1 MALKALLLKKR
12 LDDGRKKLDALR
24 KKDEEFELREE
35 ELKKAIDEMPEDAD
49 EETRSALEESIAAFE
64 QEREAHEAEVVD
76 LKREIEDLEA
86 DLAEE
91 EEDAPGEPEP
101 DENEEEP
108 AHKERK
114 VEMKMNIPESRARMF
129 GATAQERTMFFE
141 RDDVKAYLA
150 EIRTCIAE
158 KRALTN
164 VGLTIPEVMLG
175 ILKENV
181 IQYSKLYRHVN
192 VRSVGGEGRM
202 VIQGTIP
209 EAVWTDCCANL
220 NELDLGFNDVEVN
233 CWKVGGFFAV
243 CNATLE
249 DSDIDLAAEL
259 IAALG
264 QAIGRALDKAILYG
278 TGSRMPLGIVTR
290 LAQQSEPGTY
300 PTTARPWVDL
310 HSTNMLT
317 AASSGVDLLKNLVVN
332 LGAAKGK
339 YSRGEIVHVMNEKT
353 YTWLMAQA
361 MSANA
366 NGQIVTAFDG
376 RMPVAGGIIEVIED
390 VPDYNIISG
399 YYDLYLLAERAGQK
413 FASSEHFRFLADQTV
428 FKGTARYDGQPAIAE
443 GFVVNAVNGQSA
455 ATSVVF
461 PGDNANSVQAIA
473 INTATA
479 TVAGTGTVQLYAFTS
494 PGAGTVE
501 WASSNTGKATVS
513 STGLVTGVASGSC
526 TITAS
531 CNGKTAQCSVT
542 VTA

>member
-12 LDDGRKKLDALR
+12 LDDSRKKLETLR
-24 KKDEEFELREE
+24 KKSEEFEIREE

-64 QEREAHEAEVVD
+64 QERTNHETEVAD
-76 LKREIEDLEA
+76 LTREIENLEA
-86 DLAEE
+86 DLAAE

-101 DENEEEP
+101 AEEP
-108 AHKERK
+108 EKPIERK
-114 VEMKMNIPESRARMF
+114 AEMKMNIPESRARMF

-164 VGLTIPEVMLG
+164 VGLTIPEVLLG

-181 IQYSKLYRHVN
+181 INYSKLYKHVN
-192 VRSVGGEGRM
+192 VRSIGGEGRM
-202 VIQGTIP
+202 VIMGTIP

-290 LAQQSEPGTY
+290 LAQQSQPGTY
-300 PTTARPWVDL
+300 PTTARAWEDL
-310 HSTNMLT
+310 HSSNMLT
-317 AASSGVDLLKNLVVN
+317 AASTGADVLANIVRN

-339 YSRGEIVHVMNEKT
+339 YSRGELVHVMNEKT
-353 YTWLMAQA
+353 YTWLLAQA
-361 MSANA
+361 MTVNA
-366 NGQIVTAFDG
+366 AGAVVTGFSD
-376 RMPVAGGIIEVIED
+376 RMPVAGGVIEVIED

-443 GFVVNAVNGQSA
+443 GFVVQTVNGASA
-455 ATSVVF
+455 ATTIAFTS
-461 PGDNANSVQAIA
+461 DDANSVQAIA

-479 TVAGTGTVQLYAFTS
+479 TIAGTGTVQLFALTS
-494 PGAGTVE
+494 PGTGTVT
-501 WASSNTGKATVS
+501 WATSNSGKATVS

-526 TITAS
+526 TITAT
-531 CNGKTAQCSVT
+531 CNDKTAQCSVT

>member
-12 LDDGRKKLDALR
+12 LDDSRKKLETLR
-24 KKDEEFELREE
+24 KKSEEFEIREE

-49 EETRSALEESIAAFE
+49 EETRSALEESIASFE
-64 QEREAHEAEVVD
+64 QERSEHADAVAD
-76 LKREIEDLEA
+76 LTREIEALEA
-86 DLAEE
+86 DLDEGEA
-91 EEDAPGEPEP
+91 DAPGEPEP
-101 DENEEEP
+101 AEEEKP
-108 AHKERK
+108 EKIERK
-114 VEMKMNIPESRARMF
+114 ADMKMNIPESRAKMF

-141 RDDVKAYLA
+141 RDDVKAYLT

-164 VGLTIPEVMLG
+164 VGLTIPEVLLG

-181 IQYSKLYRHVN
+181 INYSKLYRHVN
-192 VRSVGGEGRM
+192 VRSIGGEGRM
-202 VIQGTIP
+202 VIMGTIP

-290 LAQQSEPGTY
+290 LAQQSQPGTY
-300 PTTARPWVDL
+300 PTTARAWEDL
-310 HSTNMLT
+310 HSSNMLT
-317 AASSGVDLLKNLVVN
+317 AASTGADVLANIVKN

-339 YSRGEIVHVMNEKT
+339 YSRGELVHVMNEKT
-353 YTWLMAQA
+353 YTWLLAQA
-361 MSANA
+361 MTVNA
-366 NGQIVTAFDG
+366 AGAVVTGFSD

-413 FASSEHFRFLADQTV
+413 VASSEHFRFLADQTV

-443 GFVVNAVNGQSA
+443 GFVVQTVNGASA
-455 ATSVVF
+455 ATTIAFTS
-461 PGDNANSVQAIA
+461 DDANSVQAIA

-479 TVAGTGTVQLYAFTS
+479 TIAGTGTVQLFALTS
-494 PGAGTVE
+494 PGTGTVT

-526 TITAS
+526 TITAT
-531 CNGKTAQCSVT
+531 CNDKTAQCSVT

>member
-12 LDDGRKKLDALR
+12 LDDGKKKLETLR
-24 KKDEEFELREE
+24 KKDEEFSIREE

-49 EETRSALEESIAAFE
+49 EETRTALEESIASFE
-64 QEREAHEAEVVD
+64 QEREAHATEVAD
-76 LKREIEDLEA
+76 LTREIENLEA

-101 DENEEEP
+101 EDKPE
-108 AHKERK
+108 KIERK
-114 VEMKMNIPESRARMF
+114 ADMKMNIPESRARMF
-129 GATAQERTMFFE
+129 GANAQERTAFFE

-181 IQYSKLYRHVN
+181 INYSKLYRHVN
-192 VRSVGGEGRM
+192 VRAIGGEGRM
-202 VIQGTIP
+202 VIMGTIP

-361 MSANA
+361 MSANG

-376 RMPVAGGIIEVIED
+376 RMPVAGGVIEVIED

-443 GFVVNAVNGQSA
+443 AFVVNAVNGQSA
-455 ATSVVF
+455 ATSVAF
-461 PGDNANSVQAIA
+461 TSDDANSVQAIA

-479 TVAGTGTVQLYAFTS
+479 TIAGTGTVQLYALTS
-494 PGAGTVE
+494 PGTGTVT

-526 TITAS
+526 TITAT
-531 CNGKTAQCSVT
+531 CNDKTAQCSVT

>member
-12 LDDGRKKLDALR
+12 LDDGRKKLDNLR
-24 KKDEEFELREE
+24 KKSEEFEIREE

-64 QEREAHEAEVVD
+64 QERTNHETEVAD
-76 LKREIEDLEA
+76 LTREIENLEA
-86 DLAEE
+86 DLAAE

-101 DENEEEP
+101 AEEP
-108 AHKERK
+108 EPKKEERK
-114 VEMKMNIPESRARMF
+114 AEMKMNIPESRARMF

-141 RDDVKAYLA
+141 RDDIKAYLT

-164 VGLTIPEVMLG
+164 VGLTIPEVLLG

-181 IQYSKLYRHVN
+181 INYSKLYKHVN
-192 VRSVGGEGRM
+192 VRAIGGEGRM
-202 VIQGTIP
+202 VIMGTIP

-290 LAQQSEPGTY
+290 LAQQSQPGTY
-300 PTTARPWVDL
+300 PTTARAWEDL
-310 HSTNMLT
+310 HSSNMLT
-317 AASSGVDLLKNLVVN
+317 AASTGADVLANIVKN

-339 YSRGEIVHVMNEKT
+339 YSRGELVHVMNEKT
-353 YTWLMAQA
+353 YTWLLAQA
-361 MSANA
+361 MTVNA
-366 NGQIVTAFDG
+366 AGAVVTGFSD
-376 RMPVAGGIIEVIED
+376 RMPVAGGVIEVIED

-399 YYDLYLLAERAGQK
+399 YYDLYLLAEGAGQK

-443 GFVVNAVNGQSA
+443 GFVVQTVNGASA
-455 ATSVVF
+455 ATTVAFTS
-461 PGDNANSVQAIA
+461 DDANSVQAIA

-479 TVAGTGTVQLYAFTS
+479 TIAGTGTVQLFALTS
-494 PGAGTVE
+494 PGTGTVT
-501 WASSNTGKATVS
+501 WATSNSGKATVS
-513 STGLVTGVASGSC
+513 STGLVTGVASGSA
-526 TITAS
+526 TITAT

-542 VTA
+542 VTG

>member
-12 LDDGRKKLDALR
+12 LDDSRKKLETLR
-24 KKDEEFELREE
+24 KKSEEFEIREE

-49 EETRSALEESIAAFE
+49 EETRSALEESIASFE
-64 QEREAHEAEVVD
+64 QERSEHADAVAD
-76 LKREIEDLEA
+76 LTREIEALEA
-86 DLAEE
+86 DLDEE
-91 EEDAPGEPEP
+91 EADAPGEPEP
-101 DENEEEP
+101 AEKPE
-108 AHKERK
+108 KIERK
-114 VEMKMNIPESRARMF
+114 AEMKMNIPESRARMF

-141 RDDVKAYLA
+141 RDDVKAYLT

-164 VGLTIPEVMLG
+164 VGLTIPEVLLG

-181 IQYSKLYRHVN
+181 INYSKLYKHVN
-192 VRSVGGEGRM
+192 VRAIGGEGRM
-202 VIQGTIP
+202 VIMGTIP

-290 LAQQSEPGTY
+290 LAQQSQPGTY
-300 PTTARPWVDL
+300 PTTARAWEDL
-310 HSTNMLT
+310 HSSNMLT
-317 AASSGVDLLKNLVVN
+317 AASTGADVLANIVKN

-339 YSRGEIVHVMNEKT
+339 YSRGELVHVMNEKT

-361 MSANA
+361 MTVNA
-366 NGQIVTAFDG
+366 AGAVVTGFSD
-376 RMPVAGGIIEVIED
+376 RMPVAGGVIEVIDD

-443 GFVVNAVNGQSA
+443 GFVVQTVNGASA
-455 ATSVVF
+455 ATTIAFTS
-461 PGDNANSVQAIA
+461 DDANSVQAIA

-479 TVAGTGTVQLYAFTS
+479 TIAGTGTVQLFALTS
-494 PGAGTVE
+494 PGTGTVT

-513 STGLVTGVASGSC
+513 DTGLVTGVASGSA
-526 TITAS
+526 TITAT

>member
-12 LDDGRKKLDALR
+12 LDDSRKKLETLR
-24 KKDEEFELREE
+24 KKSEEFEIREE

-49 EETRSALEESIAAFE
+49 EETRSALEESIASFE
-64 QEREAHEAEVVD
+64 QERSEHADAVAD
-76 LKREIEDLEA
+76 LTREIEALEA
-86 DLAEE
+86 DLDEE
-91 EEDAPGEPEP
+91 EADAPGEPEP
-101 DENEEEP
+101 AEEEKP
-108 AHKERK
+108 EKIERK
-114 VEMKMNIPESRARMF
+114 AEMKMNIPESRARMF
-129 GATAQERTMFFE
+129 GATAQERTMFFA

-164 VGLTIPEVMLG
+164 VGLTIPEVLLG

-181 IQYSKLYRHVN
+181 INYSKLYKHVN
-192 VRSVGGEGRM
+192 VRTIGGEGRM
-202 VIQGTIP
+202 VIMGTIP

-290 LAQQSEPGTY
+290 LAQTSQPGTY
-300 PTTARPWVDL
+300 PTTARAWEDL
-310 HSTNMLT
+310 HSSNMLT
-317 AASSGVDLLKNLVVN
+317 AASTGADVLANIVKN

-339 YSRGEIVHVMNEKT
+339 YSRGELVHVMNEKT
-353 YTWLMAQA
+353 YTWLLAQA
-361 MSANA
+361 MTVNA
-366 NGQIVTAFDG
+366 AGAVVTGFSD
-376 RMPVAGGIIEVIED
+376 RMPVAGGVIEVIED

-443 GFVVNAVNGQSA
+443 GFVVQTVNGASA
-455 ATSVVF
+455 ATTIAFTS
-461 PGDNANSVQAIA
+461 DDANSVQAIA

-479 TVAGTGTVQLYAFTS
+479 TIAGTGTVQLFALTS
-494 PGAGTVE
+494 PGTGAVT
-501 WASSNTGKATVS
+501 WATSNSGKATVS
-513 STGLVTGVASGSC
+513 STGLVTGVASGSA
-526 TITAS
+526 TITAT

-542 VTA
+542 VTG

>member
-12 LDDGRKKLDALR
+12 LDDGRKKLDNLR
-24 KKDEEFELREE
+24 KKSEEFEIREE

-64 QEREAHEAEVVD
+64 QERTNHETEVAD
-76 LKREIEDLEA
+76 LTREIENLEA
-86 DLAEE
+86 DLAAE

-101 DENEEEP
+101 AEEP
-108 AHKERK
+108 EPKKEERK
-114 VEMKMNIPESRARMF
+114 AEMKMNIPESRARMF

-141 RDDVKAYLA
+141 RDDIKAYLT

-164 VGLTIPEVMLG
+164 VGLTIPEVLLG

-181 IQYSKLYRHVN
+181 INYSKLYKHVN
-192 VRSVGGEGRM
+192 VRAIGGEGRM
-202 VIQGTIP
+202 VIMGTIP

-290 LAQQSEPGTY
+290 LAQQSQPGTY
-300 PTTARPWVDL
+300 PTTARAWEDL
-310 HSTNMLT
+310 HSSNMLT
-317 AASSGVDLLKNLVVN
+317 AASTGADVLANIVKN

-339 YSRGEIVHVMNEKT
+339 YSRGELVHVMNEKT
-353 YTWLMAQA
+353 YTWLLAQA
-361 MSANA
+361 MTVNA
-366 NGQIVTAFDG
+366 AGAVVTGFSD
-376 RMPVAGGIIEVIED
+376 RMPVAGGVIEVIED

-443 GFVVNAVNGQSA
+443 GFVVQTVNGASA
-455 ATSVVF
+455 ATTVAFTS
-461 PGDNANSVQAIA
+461 DDANSVQAIA

-479 TVAGTGTVQLYAFTS
+479 TIAGTGTVQLFALTS
-494 PGAGTVE
+494 PGTGTVT
-501 WASSNTGKATVS
+501 WATSNSGKATVS
-513 STGLVTGVASGSC
+513 STGLVTGVASGSA
-526 TITAS
+526 TITAT

-542 VTA
+542 VTG

>member
-12 LDDGRKKLDALR
+12 LDDSRKKLETLR
-24 KKDEEFELREE
+24 KKSEEFEIREE

-49 EETRSALEESIAAFE
+49 EETRSALEESIASFE
-64 QEREAHEAEVVD
+64 QERSEHADAVAD
-76 LKREIEDLEA
+76 LTREIEALEA
-86 DLAEE
+86 DLDEE
-91 EEDAPGEPEP
+91 EADAPGEPEP
-101 DENEEEP
+101 AEEEKP
-108 AHKERK
+108 EKIERK
-114 VEMKMNIPESRARMF
+114 AEMKMNIPESRARMF

-141 RDDVKAYLA
+141 RDDVKAYLT

-164 VGLTIPEVMLG
+164 VGLTIPEVLLG

-181 IQYSKLYRHVN
+181 INYSKLYKHVN
-192 VRSVGGEGRM
+192 VRAIGGEGRM
-202 VIQGTIP
+202 VIMGTIP

-290 LAQQSEPGTY
+290 LAQTSEPGTY
-300 PTTARPWVDL
+300 PTTARAWEDL
-310 HSTNMLT
+310 HSSNMLT
-317 AASSGVDLLKNLVVN
+317 AASTGADVLANIVKN

-339 YSRGEIVHVMNEKT
+339 YSRGELVHVMNEKT
-353 YTWLMAQA
+353 YTWLLAQA
-361 MSANA
+361 MTVNA
-366 NGQIVTAFDG
+366 AGAVVTGFSD
-376 RMPVAGGIIEVIED
+376 RMPVAGGVIEVIED

-443 GFVVNAVNGQSA
+443 GFVVQTVNGASA
-455 ATSVVF
+455 ATTIAFTS
-461 PGDNANSVQAIA
+461 DDANSVQAIA

-479 TVAGTGTVQLYAFTS
+479 TIAGTGTVQLFALTS
-494 PGAGTVE
+494 PGTGAVT
-501 WASSNTGKATVS
+501 WATSNSGKATVS
-513 STGLVTGVASGSC
+513 STGLVTGVASGSA
-526 TITAS
+526 TITAT

-542 VTA
+542 VTG

>member
-12 LDDGRKKLDALR
+12 LDDGRKKLDNLR
-24 KKDEEFELREE
+24 KKSEEFEIREE

-64 QEREAHEAEVVD
+64 QERTDHETEVAD
-76 LKREIEDLEA
+76 LTREIENLEA

-91 EEDAPGEPEP
+91 EEDAPGEPA
-101 DENEEEP
+101 EEP
-108 AHKERK
+108 EPKKEERK
-114 VEMKMNIPESRARMF
+114 AEMKMNIPESRARMF
-129 GATAQERTMFFE
+129 GANAQERTMFFE
-141 RDDVKAYLA
+141 RDDVKAYLG
-150 EIRTCIAE
+150 EIRSCIAE

-164 VGLTIPEVMLG
+164 VGLTIPEVFLG

-181 IQYSKLYRHVN
+181 INYSKLYRHVN
-192 VRSVGGEGRM
+192 VRSIGGEGRM
-202 VIQGTIP
+202 VIMGTIP

-290 LAQQSEPGTY
+290 LAQTSEPGTY
-300 PTTARPWVDL
+300 PATARAWADL

-317 AASSGVDLLKNLVVN
+317 AASSGTDVLKNIVTN

-339 YSRGEIVHVMNEKT
+339 YSRGELVHVMNEKT

-361 MSANA
+361 MTANA
-366 NGQIVTAFDG
+366 AGQIVTSFDG
-376 RMPVAGGIIEVIED
+376 RMPVAGGVIEVIDD
-390 VPDYNIISG
+390 VPDYNIVSG

-443 GFVVNAVNGQSA
+443 AFVVNVVNGGTA
-455 ATSVVF
+455 ATTVAFTS
-461 PGDNANSVQAIA
+461 DDANSVQAISL
-473 INTATA
+473 NTATA
-479 TVAGTGTVQLYAFTS
+479 SIAGTGTVQLMAFTS
-494 PGAGTVE
+494 PGTGTVT

-526 TITAS
+526 TITAT
-531 CNGKTAQCSVT
+531 CNDKTAQCSVT

>member
-12 LDDGRKKLDALR
+12 LDDSRKKLETLR
-24 KKDEEFELREE
+24 KKSEEFEIREE

-49 EETRSALEESIAAFE
+49 EETRSALEESIASFE
-64 QEREAHEAEVVD
+64 QERSEHADAVAD
-76 LKREIEDLEA
+76 LTREIEALEA
-86 DLAEE
+86 DLDEE
-91 EEDAPGEPEP
+91 EADAPGEPEP
-101 DENEEEP
+101 EEKPEII
-108 AHKERK
+108 ERK
-114 VEMKMNIPESRARMF
+114 AEVKMNIPESRARMF
-129 GATAQERTMFFE
+129 GATAQERTLFFE

-164 VGLTIPEVMLG
+164 VGLTIPEVLLG

-181 IQYSKLYRHVN
+181 INYSKLYKHVN
-192 VRSVGGEGRM
+192 VRTIGGEGRM
-202 VIQGTIP
+202 VIMGTIP

-310 HSTNMLT
+310 HSSNMLT
-317 AASSGVDLLKNLVVN
+317 AASSGADVLANIVKN

-339 YSRGEIVHVMNEKT
+339 YSRGELVHVMNEKT
-353 YTWLMAQA
+353 YTWLLAQA
-361 MSANA
+361 MTVNA
-366 NGQIVTAFDG
+366 AGAVVTGFSD
-376 RMPVAGGIIEVIED
+376 RMPVAGGIIEVIDD

-443 GFVVNAVNGQSA
+443 GFVVQTVNGASA
-455 ATSVVF
+455 ATTIAFTS
-461 PGDNANSVQAIA
+461 DDANSVQAIA

-479 TVAGTGTVQLYAFTS
+479 TIAGTGTVQLFALTS
-494 PGAGTVE
+494 PGTGTVT
-501 WASSNTGKATVS
+501 WATSNSGKATVS

-526 TITAS
+526 TITAT
-531 CNGKTAQCSVT
+531 CNDKTAQCSVT

>member
-12 LDDGRKKLDALR
+12 LDDGRKKLDNLR
-24 KKDEEFELREE
+24 KKSEEFEIREE

-64 QEREAHEAEVVD
+64 QERTNHETEVAD
-76 LKREIEDLEA
+76 LTREIENLEA
-86 DLAEE
+86 DLAAE

-101 DENEEEP
+101 AEEP
-108 AHKERK
+108 EKIERK
-114 VEMKMNIPESRARMF
+114 AEMKMNIPESRARMF

-141 RDDVKAYLA
+141 RDDIKAYLT

-164 VGLTIPEVMLG
+164 VGLTIPEVLLG

-181 IQYSKLYRHVN
+181 IQYSKLYKHVN
-192 VRSVGGEGRM
+192 VRAIGGEGRM
-202 VIQGTIP
+202 VIMGTIP

-249 DSDIDLAAEL
+249 DSDIDLASEL

-310 HSTNMLT
+310 HSSNMLT
-317 AASSGVDLLKNLVVN
+317 AASSGADLIANIVKNM
-332 LGAAKGK
+332 GAAKGK
-339 YSRGEIVHVMNEKT
+339 YSRGELVHVMNEKT

-361 MSANA
+361 MTVNSA
-366 NGQIVTAFDG
+366 GQIVTSFDG
-376 RMPVAGGIIEVIED
+376 RMPVAGGVIEVIDD

-443 GFVVNAVNGQSA
+443 GFVVQTVNGASA
-455 ATSVVF
+455 ATTVAFTS
-461 PGDNANSVQAIA
+461 DDANSVQAIA

-479 TVAGTGTVQLYAFTS
+479 TIAGTGTVQLFALTS
-494 PGAGTVE
+494 PGTGAVT
-501 WASSNTGKATVS
+501 WATSNSGKATVS
-513 STGLVTGVASGSC
+513 STGLVTGVASGSA
-526 TITAS
+526 TITAT

>member
-12 LDDGRKKLDALR
+12 LDDSRKKLETLR
-24 KKDEEFELREE
+24 KKSEEFEIREE

-49 EETRSALEESIAAFE
+49 EETRSALEESIASFE
-64 QEREAHEAEVVD
+64 QERSEHADAVAD
-76 LKREIEDLEA
+76 LTREIEALEA
-86 DLAEE
+86 DLDEE
-91 EEDAPGEPEP
+91 EADAPGEPEP
-101 DENEEEP
+101 AEEEKP
-108 AHKERK
+108 EKIERK
-114 VEMKMNIPESRARMF
+114 AEMKMNIPESRARMF

-164 VGLTIPEVMLG
+164 VGLTIPEVLLG

-181 IQYSKLYRHVN
+181 INYSKLYKHVN
-192 VRSVGGEGRM
+192 VSTIGGEGRM
-202 VIQGTIP
+202 VIMGTIP

-290 LAQQSEPGTY
+290 LAQQSQPGTY
-300 PTTARPWVDL
+300 PTTARAWEDL
-310 HSTNMLT
+310 HSSNMLT
-317 AASSGVDLLKNLVVN
+317 AASTGADVLANIVKN

-339 YSRGEIVHVMNEKT
+339 YSRGELVHVMNEKT
-353 YTWLMAQA
+353 YTWLLAQA
-361 MSANA
+361 MTVNA
-366 NGQIVTAFDG
+366 AGAVVTGFSD
-376 RMPVAGGIIEVIED
+376 RMPVAGGVIEVIED

-443 GFVVNAVNGQSA
+443 GFVVQTVNGASA
-455 ATSVVF
+455 ATTIAFTS
-461 PGDNANSVQAIA
+461 DDANSVQAIA

-479 TVAGTGTVQLYAFTS
+479 TIAGTGTVQLFALTS
-494 PGAGTVE
+494 PGTGTVT
-501 WASSNTGKATVS
+501 WATSNSGKATVS
-513 STGLVTGVASGSC
+513 STGLVTGVASGSA
-526 TITAS
+526 TITAT

-542 VTA
+542 VTG

>member
-12 LDDGRKKLDALR
+12 LDDGRKKLETLR
-24 KKDEEFELREE
+24 KKSEEFEIREE

-49 EETRSALEESIAAFE
+49 EETRSALEESIASFE
-64 QEREAHEAEVVD
+64 QERSEHADAVAD
-76 LKREIEDLEA
+76 LTREIEALEA
-86 DLAEE
+86 DLDEE
-91 EEDAPGEPEP
+91 EADAPGEPEP
-101 DENEEEP
+101 AEEEKP
-108 AHKERK
+108 EKIERK
-114 VEMKMNIPESRARMF
+114 ADMKMNIPESRARMF

-141 RDDVKAYLA
+141 RDDVKAYLT

-164 VGLTIPEVMLG
+164 VGLTIPEVLLG

-181 IQYSKLYRHVN
+181 INYSKLYKHVN
-192 VRSVGGEGRM
+192 VRAIGGEGRM
-202 VIQGTIP
+202 VIMGTIP

-290 LAQQSEPGTY
+290 LAQQSQPGTY
-300 PTTARPWVDL
+300 PTTARAWEDL
-310 HSTNMLT
+310 HSSNMLT
-317 AASSGVDLLKNLVVN
+317 AASTGADVLANIVKN

-339 YSRGEIVHVMNEKT
+339 YSRGELVHVMNEKT

-361 MSANA
+361 MTVNA
-366 NGQIVTAFDG
+366 AGAVVTGFSD
-376 RMPVAGGIIEVIED
+376 RMPVAGGIIEVIDD

-443 GFVVNAVNGQSA
+443 GFVVQTVNGASA
-455 ATSVVF
+455 ATTVAFTS
-461 PGDNANSVQAIA
+461 DDANSVQAIA

-479 TVAGTGTVQLYAFTS
+479 TIAGTGTVQLFALTS
-494 PGAGTVE
+494 PGTGAVT

-526 TITAS
+526 TITAT
-531 CNGKTAQCSVT
+531 CNDKTAQCSIT

>member
-12 LDDGRKKLDALR
+12 LDDSRKKLETLR
-24 KKDEEFELREE
+24 KKSEEFEIREE

-49 EETRSALEESIAAFE
+49 EETRSALEESIASFE
-64 QEREAHEAEVVD
+64 QERSEHADAVAD
-76 LKREIEDLEA
+76 LTREIEALEA
-86 DLAEE
+86 DLDEE
-91 EEDAPGEPEP
+91 EADAPGEPEP
-101 DENEEEP
+101 AEEEKP
-108 AHKERK
+108 EKIERK
-114 VEMKMNIPESRARMF
+114 ADMKMNIPESRARMF

-141 RDDVKAYLA
+141 RDDVKAYLT

-164 VGLTIPEVMLG
+164 VGLTIPEVLLG

-181 IQYSKLYRHVN
+181 INYSKLYKHVN
-192 VRSVGGEGRM
+192 VRAIGGEGRM
-202 VIQGTIP
+202 VIMGTIP

-290 LAQQSEPGTY
+290 LAQQSQPGTY
-300 PTTARPWVDL
+300 PTTARAWEDL
-310 HSTNMLT
+310 HSSNMLT
-317 AASSGVDLLKNLVVN
+317 AASTGADVLANIVKN

-339 YSRGEIVHVMNEKT
+339 YSRGELVHVMNEKT

-361 MSANA
+361 MTVNA
-366 NGQIVTAFDG
+366 AGAVVTGFSD
-376 RMPVAGGIIEVIED
+376 RMPVAGGVIEVIDD

-443 GFVVNAVNGQSA
+443 GFVVQTVNGASA
-455 ATSVVF
+455 ATTIAFTS
-461 PGDNANSVQAIA
+461 DDANSVQAIA

-479 TVAGTGTVQLYAFTS
+479 TIAGTGTVQLFALTS
-494 PGAGTVE
+494 PGTGTVT

-513 STGLVTGVASGSC
+513 DTGLVTGVASGSC
-526 TITAS
+526 TITAT
-531 CNGKTAQCSVT
+531 CNDKTAQCSVT

>member
-12 LDDGRKKLDALR
+12 LDDGRKKLDNLR
-24 KKDEEFELREE
+24 KKSEEFEIREE

-64 QEREAHEAEVVD
+64 QERTNHETEVAD
-76 LKREIEDLEA
+76 LTREIENLEA
-86 DLAEE
+86 DLAAE

-101 DENEEEP
+101 AEEP
-108 AHKERK
+108 EKIERK
-114 VEMKMNIPESRARMF
+114 AEMKMNIPESRARMF

-141 RDDVKAYLA
+141 RDDIKAYLT

-164 VGLTIPEVMLG
+164 VGLTIPEVLLG

-181 IQYSKLYRHVN
+181 IQYSKLYKHVN
-192 VRSVGGEGRM
+192 VRAIGGEGRM
-202 VIQGTIP
+202 VIMGTIP

-290 LAQQSEPGTY
+290 LAQQSQPGTY
-300 PTTARPWVDL
+300 PTTARAWEDL
-310 HSTNMLT
+310 HSSNMLT
-317 AASSGVDLLKNLVVN
+317 AASTGADVLANIVKN

-339 YSRGEIVHVMNEKT
+339 YSRGELVHVMNEKT

-361 MSANA
+361 MTVNSA
-366 NGQIVTAFDG
+366 GQIVTGFDG
-376 RMPVAGGIIEVIED
+376 RMPVAGGVIEVIDD

-443 GFVVNAVNGQSA
+443 GFVVQTVNGASA
-455 ATSVVF
+455 ATTVAFTS
-461 PGDNANSVQAIA
+461 DDANSVQAIA

-479 TVAGTGTVQLYAFTS
+479 SIAGTGTVQLFALTS
-494 PGAGTVE
+494 PGTGTVTWE
-501 WASSNTGKATVS
+501 TSNSGKATVS
-513 STGLVTGVASGSC
+513 STGLVTGVASGSA
-526 TITAS
+526 TITAT

-542 VTA
+542 VTG

>member
-12 LDDGRKKLDALR
+12 LDDSRKKLETMR
-24 KKDEEFELREE
+24 KKSEEFEIREE

-64 QEREAHEAEVVD
+64 QERSEHADAVAD
-76 LKREIEDLEA
+76 LTREIEALEA
-86 DLAEE
+86 DLDEE
-91 EEDAPGEPEP
+91 EADAPGEPEP
-101 DENEEEP
+101 AEEDKPE
-108 AHKERK
+108 KIERK
-114 VEMKMNIPESRARMF
+114 AEMKMNIPESRARMF

-164 VGLTIPEVMLG
+164 VGLTIPEVLLG

-181 IQYSKLYRHVN
+181 INYSKLYKHVN
-192 VRSVGGEGRM
+192 VRSIGGEGRM
-202 VIQGTIP
+202 VIMGTIP

-290 LAQQSEPGTY
+290 LAQQSQPGTY
-300 PTTARPWVDL
+300 PTTARAWEDL
-310 HSTNMLT
+310 HSSNMLT
-317 AASSGVDLLKNLVVN
+317 AASTGADVLANIVKN

-339 YSRGEIVHVMNEKT
+339 YSRGELVHVMNEKT
-353 YTWLMAQA
+353 YTWLLAQA
-361 MSANA
+361 MTVNA
-366 NGQIVTAFDG
+366 AGAVVTGFSD
-376 RMPVAGGIIEVIED
+376 RMPVAGGVIEVIED

-443 GFVVNAVNGQSA
+443 GFVVQTVNGASA
-455 ATSVVF
+455 ATTIAFTS
-461 PGDNANSVQAIA
+461 DDANSVQAIA

-479 TVAGTGTVQLYAFTS
+479 TIAGTGTVQLFALTS
-494 PGAGTVE
+494 PGTGTVT
-501 WASSNTGKATVS
+501 WATSNSGKATVS

-526 TITAS
+526 TITAT
-531 CNGKTAQCSVT
+531 CNDKTAQCSVT

>member
-12 LDDGRKKLDALR
+12 LDDSRKKLETLR
-24 KKDEEFELREE
+24 KKDEEFSIREE

-49 EETRSALEESIAAFE
+49 EETRSALEESIASFE
-64 QEREAHEAEVVD
+64 QERSEHADAVAD
-76 LKREIEDLEA
+76 LTREIEALEA
-86 DLAEE
+86 DLDEE
-91 EEDAPGEPEP
+91 EADAPGEPEP
-101 DENEEEP
+101 AEDEKPE
-108 AHKERK
+108 KIERK
-114 VEMKMNIPESRARMF
+114 AEMKMNIPESRARMF

-141 RDDVKAYLA
+141 RDDVKAYLT

-164 VGLTIPEVMLG
+164 VGLTIPEVLLG

-181 IQYSKLYRHVN
+181 INYSKLYKHVN
-192 VRSVGGEGRM
+192 VRAIGGEGRM
-202 VIQGTIP
+202 VIMGTIP

-290 LAQQSEPGTY
+290 LAQTSEPGTY
-300 PTTARPWVDL
+300 PTTARAWEDL
-310 HSTNMLT
+310 HSSNMLT
-317 AASSGVDLLKNLVVN
+317 AASTGADVLANIVKN

-339 YSRGEIVHVMNEKT
+339 YSRGELVHVMNEKT
-353 YTWLMAQA
+353 YTWLLAQA
-361 MSANA
+361 MTVNA
-366 NGQIVTAFDG
+366 AGAVVTGFSD
-376 RMPVAGGIIEVIED
+376 RMPVAGGVIEVIED

-443 GFVVNAVNGQSA
+443 GFVVQTVNGASA
-455 ATSVVF
+455 ATTIAFTS
-461 PGDNANSVQAIA
+461 DDANSVQAIA

-479 TVAGTGTVQLYAFTS
+479 TIAGTGTVQLFALTS
-494 PGAGTVE
+494 PGTGTVT

-526 TITAS
+526 TITAT
-531 CNGKTAQCSVT
+531 CNDKTAQCSVT

>member
-12 LDDGRKKLDALR
+12 LDDSRKKLETLR
-24 KKDEEFELREE
+24 KKSEEFEIREE

-49 EETRSALEESIAAFE
+49 EETRSALEESIASFE
-64 QEREAHEAEVVD
+64 QERSEHADAVAD
-76 LKREIEDLEA
+76 LTREIEALEA
-86 DLAEE
+86 DLDEE
-91 EEDAPGEPEP
+91 EADAPGEPEP
-101 DENEEEP
+101 AEEEKP
-108 AHKERK
+108 EKIERK
-114 VEMKMNIPESRARMF
+114 ADMKMNIPESRAKMF

-141 RDDVKAYLA
+141 RDDVKAYLT

-164 VGLTIPEVMLG
+164 VGLTIPEVLLG

-181 IQYSKLYRHVN
+181 INYSKLYRHVN
-192 VRSVGGEGRM
+192 VRSIGGEGRM
-202 VIQGTIP
+202 VIMGTIP

-290 LAQQSEPGTY
+290 LAQQSQPGTY
-300 PTTARPWVDL
+300 PTTARAWEDL
-310 HSTNMLT
+310 HSSNMLT
-317 AASSGVDLLKNLVVN
+317 AASTGADVLANIVKN

-339 YSRGEIVHVMNEKT
+339 YSRGELVHVMNEKT
-353 YTWLMAQA
+353 YTWLLAQA
-361 MSANA
+361 MTVNA
-366 NGQIVTAFDG
+366 AGAVVTGFSD

-443 GFVVNAVNGQSA
+443 GFVVQTVNGASA
-455 ATSVVF
+455 ATTIAFTS
-461 PGDNANSVQAIA
+461 DDANSVQAIA

-479 TVAGTGTVQLYAFTS
+479 TIAGTGTVQLFALTS
-494 PGAGTVE
+494 PGTGTVT
-501 WASSNTGKATVS
+501 WASSHTGKATVS

-526 TITAS
+526 TITAT
-531 CNGKTAQCSVT
+531 CNDKTAQCSVT

>member
-12 LDDGRKKLDALR
+12 LDDSRKKLETLR
-24 KKDEEFELREE
+24 KKSEEFEIREE

-49 EETRSALEESIAAFE
+49 EETRSALEESIASFE
-64 QEREAHEAEVVD
+64 QERSEHADAVAD
-76 LKREIEDLEA
+76 LTREIEALEA
-86 DLAEE
+86 DLDEE
-91 EEDAPGEPEP
+91 EADAPGEPEP
-101 DENEEEP
+101 EEKPEII
-108 AHKERK
+108 ERK
-114 VEMKMNIPESRARMF
+114 ADMKMNIPESRARMF

-164 VGLTIPEVMLG
+164 VGLTIPEVLLG

-181 IQYSKLYRHVN
+181 INYSKLYKHVN
-192 VRSVGGEGRM
+192 VRTIGGEGRM
-202 VIQGTIP
+202 VIMGTIP

-290 LAQQSEPGTY
+290 LAQQSQPGTY
-300 PTTARPWVDL
+300 PTTARAWEDL
-310 HSTNMLT
+310 HSSNMLT
-317 AASSGVDLLKNLVVN
+317 AASTGADVLANIVKN

-339 YSRGEIVHVMNEKT
+339 YSRGELVHVMNEKT
-353 YTWLMAQA
+353 YTWLLAQA
-361 MSANA
+361 MTVNA
-366 NGQIVTAFDG
+366 AGAVVTGFSD
-376 RMPVAGGIIEVIED
+376 RMPVAGGVIEVIED

-443 GFVVNAVNGQSA
+443 GFVVQTVNGASA
-455 ATSVVF
+455 ATTIAFTS
-461 PGDNANSVQAIA
+461 DDANSVQAIA

-479 TVAGTGTVQLYAFTS
+479 TIAGTGTVQLFALTS
-494 PGAGTVE
+494 PGTGTVT

-526 TITAS
+526 TITAT
-531 CNGKTAQCSVT
+531 CNDKTAQCSVT